1 MISVMKMRKK
11 KIKRKIT
18 KKSVKKTIKK
28 IKKLETQINLNDE
41 EDEEKELTGNN
52 IKKSETESKFKIDII
67 SKENKIET
75 KENNSNNPTKINIAT
90 DKGNIDLTLDKDI
103 VNIMNSINIEI
114 NEEKTQIN
122 NMKDNQDEIE
132 KKGFKQKG

>member
-1 MISVMKMRKK
+1 MISVLKMRKK

-18 KKSVKKTIKK
+18 KKGVKKLSKK

-41 EDEEKELTGNN
+41 EDEEKKLTGNN

-75 KENNSNNPTKINIAT
+75 KENNINNSTKINIAN

-103 VNIMNSINIEI
+103 VYYEWY
-114 NEEKTQIN
+114 
-122 NMKDNQDEIE
+122 
-132 KKGFKQKG
+132 